1 MHKKWEAEQCDSYNV
16 FSSPPPFGKQKQAW
30 GADSL
35 EIAYNTDFRKD
46 LPQAK
51 K

>member
-1 MHKKWEAEQCDSYNV
+1 MWQLQCLSLP
-16 FSSPPPFGKQKQAW
+16 SPLSENKKQAW
-30 GADSL
+30 GADSP